1 MLLSCLAQ
9 WCSFLDIDSTD
20 LSKYLASK
28 MSSSITLRFE
38 RSSQGRDDLFQEDF
52 SHKRGSSL
60 SARKGFIQ
68 SSLKTYRPSIKYIYI
83 HETKEVVWNLPK
95 YLEWSIMQFKMTRGY
110 YTGFPGLFFKWD
122 EWSRYFFSLVNIL
135 HQYWFMRWL
144 FQVAQR

>member
-1 MLLSCLAQ
+1 MAMLLSCLAQ
-9 WCSFLDIDSTD
+9 WCSSLDIDSSD

-68 SSLKTYRPSIKYIYI
+68 SSLRTYRPLLKYIYI
-83 HETKEVVWNLPK
+83 HETKEVVRNLPK
-95 YLEWSIMQFKMTRGY
+95 YLERSIMQFKQ
-110 YTGFPGLFFKWD
+110 PGAIIQAFLGCSSSEMSEVCTFC
-122 EWSRYFFSLVNIL
+122 SLVNL
-135 HQYWFMRWL
+135 
-144 FQVAQR
+144 